1 MLPNTARAALAFL
14 ALTSVAQ
21 AQFTGGGNPFKPPQA
36 TVHYAPDRDYD
47 LLNISVDLT
56 VDWPRHVISGS
67 ATNTL
72 APLRDGLTQIVLDAG
87 KGLDISNV
95 SIDGHTVLFQH
106 GENKLVIN
114 SGPVLRDKALRVTT
128 VYSASNAAGR
138 GFGAGGG
145 GWHWITPR
153 IGDLN
158 HVGFWT
164 QGETGYNSNWV
175 PIWDYPNDFATSET

>member
-1 MLPNTARAALAFL
+1 MLRKMVRAALAFL
-14 ALTSVAQ
+14 ALTSVAH

-47 LLNISVDLT
+47 LLNIGVDLT

-87 KGLDISNV
+87 KGLEISSV
-95 SIDGHTVLFQH
+95 SIDGHTVPFQH
-106 GENKLVIN
+106 VEKQLVIN

-138 GFGAGGG
+138 GFGAGAGG
-145 GWHWITPR
+145 GALITPR
-153 IGDLN
+153 
-158 HVGFWT
+158 VGGFHP
-164 QGETGYNSNWV
+164 GGFLS
-175 PIWDYPNDFATSET
+175 